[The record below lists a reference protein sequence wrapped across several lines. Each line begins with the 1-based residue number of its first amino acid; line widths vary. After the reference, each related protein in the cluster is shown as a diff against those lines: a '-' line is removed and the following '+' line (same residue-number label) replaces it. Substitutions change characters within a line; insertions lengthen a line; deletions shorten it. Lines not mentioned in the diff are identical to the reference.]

1 VKWLARFSIRNTVLV
16 HMLIAALIIIGS
28 YSLAKLPREL
38 MSEISF
44 NWVFLRVDLPG
55 AAPQEIE
62 QLITDPIEEVI
73 EEVEGI
79 ASTYSRSKEGYS
91 FLSIKFEQT
100 DPQTFRN
107 HYQDLKDKFGSIDLP
122 EETEDPFWLNFTSQD
137 FMPMVQVV
145 IHGDL
150 DRRALYLVTR
160 DLERDVKAIDGIG
173 KVEVGGI
180 QERQLWVEV
189 NPDALGGY
197 GLTLT
202 QVAAALKG
210 ANLNLPGGNL
220 KTSGEEYILRTVGQF
235 ESPDQIGEVI
245 VGTSPGGGLV
255 RVSDIAQVQDTF
267 RELRILSRFEGQ
279 PAATL
284 SISKKAGGNSIKLI
298 EEIRALAE
306 VYGKRLD
313 GQAEVSI
320 SGDTSVQIDNMLT
333 DLQNNALLGMILV
346 VIVLWLVLGLRNALI
361 TAMGIPLA
369 FLATFIFMWATGAT
383 LNGNSLFGLVLV
395 IGIIVDDAIVLVE
408 NCARHR
414 SLGKDRAQ
422 AVIDGISEV
431 AVPVL
436 AAILTTVAA
445 FLPLMLMPGIMG
457 RFMRVI
463 PMVVCM
469 ALIASLVE
477 ALISLPCHVHEWGE
491 HDPKRLEARSRSFAR
506 FVDPYLRGLKWL
518 VAAPIPWL
526 AELEGRQRL
535 AWRLAGWALSVV
547 PIAIIVAAACGGVVW
562 QAATGGE
569 GAAPLPSGALPTGV
583 VPAALAGGGAFVLAI
598 VLANWRSGRDLP
610 GDYGMQFANLL
621 GITAT
626 GAFFFLS
633 MPTMMFGLFGQTGA
647 ILGFAVPAAAILV
660 AGVIAALRRRL
671 LPLVRSTWH
680 RCRHVRYSVLSA
692 VYLGMIPLAAGIGA
706 SVGLDLFGA
715 DEHPQ
720 FAVRVRMPEGTA
732 LRDTDRVLRELERA
746 TRAAVPAQEL
756 ESITSYSGL
765 LMTDRE
771 WFIKSS
777 VGGLIVNVVGAGDR
791 DRSVEEIVSSL
802 RAGLSIIPGPDSIEI
817 KAAKAGPPT
826 GGDISLKVQGR
837 SLEQLVELSEIIK
850 AEMAKIDGVTDIRD
864 DWVLGKKELRVR
876 VDDDRAALLG
886 VSERE
891 VGIALRAAFDGI
903 EATRFQDAD
912 EDVPV
917 LVRYAQQQR
926 SDLRW
931 ITRTLV
937 PTLSGALVPFGDVA
951 SLESDRSVDAIRHF
965 DGERSITIEASV
977 DRTVTTPIDA
987 TRKVRDRLAD
997 FDVRFPGYRL
1007 NFTGEFEEF
1016 QESMRSLLYL
1026 GILGLLLVYLILGAQ
1041 FRSFLQPAI
1050 IIGFTF
1056 PGALLGASLALLISG
1071 TPLSILTMYGVVA
1084 LLGIVV
1090 NDSLVYISFMN
1101 YARDNGAGVEEAILE
1116 AARVRLRPIVLT
1128 TVTTVFGLL
1137 PMALGIGGKSVA
1149 WGPLAT
1155 TIVAGLLFATATT
1168 LLVIPPVYRCFADI
1182 GAQGTRTKSPESS

>member
-1 VKWLARFSIRNTVLV
+1 MKWLARFSIRNTVLV
-16 HMLIAALIIIGS
+16 HMLIMALIIIGS

-62 QLITDPIEEVI
+62 QLITDPVEDVLEG
-73 EEVEGI
+73 VEGI
-79 ASTYSRSKEGYS
+79 AGTYSRTKEGYA
-91 FLSIKFEQT
+91 FFSIKFEQA
-100 DPQTFRN
+100 DSQTFRN
-107 HYQDLKDKFGSIDLP
+107 YYQDLKDKVGGLTLP

-137 FMPMVQVV
+137 FMPMVQLV

-150 DRRALYLVTR
+150 ERRELYRVTR

-180 QERQLWVEV
+180 QERQLWIEV
-189 NPDALGGY
+189 NPDSLNGY

-202 QVAAALKG
+202 QVAASLKG
-210 ANLNLPGGNL
+210 ANLNLPGGRL
-220 KTSGEEYILRTVGQF
+220 KTNGEEYILRTVGQF
-235 ESPDQIGEVI
+235 ESIDQVGEVI
-245 VGTSPGGGLV
+245 VGTSPSGGLV
-255 RVSDIAQVQDTF
+255 RVADIAEVEDTF
-267 RELRILSRFEGQ
+267 KELSILSRFEGQ

-298 EEIRALAE
+298 KQIRELRDSYAR
-306 VYGKRLD
+306 RLE
-313 GQAEVSI
+313 GRAEVSI
-320 SGDTSVQIDNMLT
+320 SGDTSVQIGNLLS

-346 VIVLWLVLGLRNALI
+346 IMVLWMVLGLRNALI
-361 TAMGIPLA
+361 TALGIPLA

-414 SLGKDRAQ
+414 GMGKDRAK
-422 AVIDGISEV
+422 AVVDGVSEV
-431 AVPVL
+431 AAPVL

-463 PMVVCM
+463 PMVVSM
-469 ALIASLVE
+469 ALIASLIE
-477 ALISLPCHVHEWGE
+477 ALVSLPCHIHEWGE
-491 HDPKRLEARSRSFAR
+491 QDAERLERRNKSFQR
-506 FVDPYLRGLKWL
+506 FVDPYLRTLRWL
-518 VAAPIPWL
+518 VSAPIPWL
-526 AELEGRQRL
+526 GELHGRQRL
-535 AWRLAGWALSVV
+535 AWRCAGWLLSVV
-547 PIAIIVAAACGGVVW
+547 PLGIISAASCGAIAYRMAGGN
-562 QAATGGE
+562 
-569 GAAPLPSGALPTGV
+569 GAESLPPNV
-583 VPAALAGGGAFVLAI
+583 VPAALAGGGTFLAI
-598 VLANWRSGRDLP
+598 VLLANWMSSRDLP
-610 GDYGMQFANLL
+610 GNYGMQFANLL

-626 GAFFFLS
+626 SSLFFLS
-633 MPTMMFGLFGQTGA
+633 LPTMMFGLFGKTGA
-647 ILGFAVPAAAILV
+647 LLGFLIPATALLVLV
-660 AGVIAALRRRL
+660 ALTIVRGRL
-671 LPLVRSTWH
+671 VGIVSATWQ

-692 VYLGMIPLAAGIGA
+692 VYLGMIPMAVAIGA

-715 DEHPQ
+715 DEQPQ
-720 FAVRVRMPEGTA
+720 FSVRVRMPEGTG
-732 LRDTDRVLRELERA
+732 LSETDRVLRELERA
-746 TRAAVPAQEL
+746 TRAGLPADEL

-765 LMTDRE
+765 LMTENE

-777 VGGLIVNVVGAGDR
+777 VGGLIVNVVGPQDR
-791 DRSVEEIVSSL
+791 DRNVEEIVSSL
-802 RAGLSIIPGPDSIEI
+802 RPKLAIIPGPDSIEL
-817 KAAKAGPPT
+817 KARKGGPPT
-826 GGDISLKVQGR
+826 GGDISLKVQGPDLDR
-837 SLEQLVELSEIIK
+837 LVELTEVIK
-850 AEMAKIDGVTDIRD
+850 SEMAAVEGVTDIRD
-864 DWVLGKKELRVR
+864 DWVLGKKELRVH

-886 VSERE
+886 ISERD
-891 VGIALRAAFDGI
+891 VGLTLRAAFDGI

-912 EDVPV
+912 EDIPL
-917 LVRYAQQQR
+917 LVRYASRQR
-926 SDLRW
+926 SDLGW
-931 ITRTLV
+931 IRRTLV
-937 PTLSGALVPFGDVA
+937 PTMTGDLVPFGEVA
-951 SLESDRSVDAIRHF
+951 TLESGRSVDAIRHF
-965 DGERSITIEASV
+965 EGERAITVEASV
-977 DRTVTTPIDA
+977 DRTITTPIDA
-987 TRKVRDRLAD
+987 TREVRDRLSD
-997 FDVRFPGYRL
+997 FAIRFPGYRL
-1007 NFTGEFEEF
+1007 NYTGEFEEF

-1101 YARDNGAGVEEAILE
+1101 NARDKGAGPEAAILE

-1182 GAQGTRTKSPESS
+1182 GTQQTPARATESG